1 MRRHLGN
8 DHGYLTKLHMTFHTV
23 NQNQRKID
31 ERGKE
36 RKGLVSGLASL
47 PLRKVSGDIVSSREL
62 DSGTVKALR
71 RADCMV
77 QFCGVVSGCSI
88 SV

>member
-1 MRRHLGN
+1 M
-8 DHGYLTKLHMTFHTV
+8 KKE
-23 NQNQRKID
+23 RK
-31 ERGKE
+31 
-36 RKGLVSGLASL
+36 RKGLVSMLASL
-47 PLRKVSGDIVSSREL
+47 PLRKVSGDIVSSRGL

-71 RADCMV
+71 PADRVV